1 MMATSFVIGIL
12 STLIAYIIGIPIG
25 VLMARNKDKLFDKIA
40 MIYIIIMFS
49 VPSLAYIYF
58 FKFLGTK
65 LFDLPVNYK
74 YGEVLTYILP
84 VLSLSLSSIAS
95 LMMWTRRYII
105 DQGNSDYVKFAR
117 AKGLSE
123 SQIFFKHIL
132 RNAIVPIAHGIPGS
146 LVGAVAGALITEQI
160 YVVPGTGKLMVS
172 AIQNY
177 DNWVAIGLIFFY
189 TCLGIFSL
197 IAGDVIITL
206 VDPRISFVDTGGRK

>member
-1 MMATSFVIGIL
+1 MHPNWFRQTFCNIH
-12 STLIAYIIGIPIG
+12 Y
-25 VLMARNKDKLFDKIA
+25 N
-40 MIYIIIMFS
+40 
-49 VPSLAYIYF
+49 
-58 FKFLGTK
+58 
-65 LFDLPVNYK
+65 
-74 YGEVLTYILP
+74 
-84 VLSLSLSSIAS
+84 
-95 LMMWTRRYII
+95 
-105 DQGNSDYVKFAR
+105 Q

-132 RNAIVPIAHGIPGS
+132 RNAIVPIAHGVPGS

-160 YVVPGTGKLMVS
+160 YVVPGTGKLMVN

-189 TCLGIFSL
+189 TCLGVFSL